1 MLPVF
6 APKAG
11 AELALA
17 PNIAG
22 PGPAAAEDPPK
33 EKLLVPA
40 ALDCP
45 KAKLGE
51 EDWPTAGVEL
61 APPVI
66 PLPPNAPPNPPGA
79 APDCPKAGAGAAA
92 VGAMPDCP
100 KAGVGAAAACA
111 VPNCP

>member
-1 MLPVF
+1 MF

-40 ALDCP
+40 GHTKKALR
-45 KAKLGE
+45 LSH
-51 EDWPTAGVEL
+51 L
-61 APPVI
+61 SN
-66 PLPPNAPPNPPGA
+66 LP
-79 APDCPKAGAGAAA
+79 
-92 VGAMPDCP
+92 
-100 KAGVGAAAACA
+100 
-111 VPNCP
+111 